1 MAAKTDPVAIMASND
16 PQDLEKMDHLPQ
28 RDSSEASG
36 SREKDTEVRSITGVR
51 VYTINP
57 RYFKM
62 CYEPANW
69 TFSSGLFSS

>member
-1 MAAKTDPVAIMASND
+1 MAVKTDPVAVMASND

-28 RDSSEASG
+28 SDSSEASG

-51 VYTINP
+51 VCTINSKFF
-57 RYFKM
+57 RM